1 MEYPIILLLI
11 ILSALITNATQ
22 HQYSSPGLLSLPMS
36 ESSRS
41 FAPSVN
47 HLSSAT
53 SSYDGLQGVCI
64 LSLSL
69 QINY

>member
-1 MEYPIILLLI
+1 MEYSIILLLI

-41 FAPSVN
+41 FAPSIN
-47 HLSSAT
+47 HLLSAT
-53 SSYDGLQGVCI
+53 SSYDGLQGVRI
-64 LSLSL
+64 
-69 QINY
+69 